1 MKISYDERVDA
12 LYIQLLPGARECRT
26 LRLSDEVALDLGP
39 EEQLVGIEVLDAR
52 RVLGASFDKVVE
64 LENLRVK
71 G

>member
-1 MKISYDERVDA
+1 MKISYDESVDA
-12 LYIQLLPGARECRT
+12 LYIQLLPGGGECRT

-71 G
+71 S